1 MLYRQRF
8 ELTGDPFPKD
18 ARGKTFFDS
27 SDGFQRFSRS
37 FTMLTEE
44 PGLGVLTADPGV
56 GKTAAIRHL
65 ADRLPRPQYRVI
77 YLCDTA
83 IGPVDVYRALAL
95 ELGLT
100 PAFRRAQLWRD
111 LKECL
116 LHLVDERAEQP
127 ILIIDEAHH
136 LSDRFLAD
144 LSGFLNFAFDSR
156 DLFTTWLVGL
166 PPLRARLRLQ
176 KHAPLRTRLVTTV
189 HLEPIHSREAF
200 ATFLDHGFAAVGAK
214 GSLVA
219 DSARELLFRAS
230 GGLPREIGKLVRK
243 ALRLADERGLNFLD
257 ESIIEA
263 VIGDEAVL

>member
-8 ELTGDPFPKD
+8 GLTGAPFPKD
-18 ARGKTFFDS
+18 ARAKTFFEDTE
-27 SDGFQRFSRS
+27 GFQRLERS
-37 FTMLTEE
+37 FSMLTEE
-44 PGLGVLTADPGV
+44 PGLGVLTAEPGV

-65 ADRLPRPQYRVI
+65 SDRLPRPQYRVI
-77 YLCDTA
+77 YLSDTA

-100 PAFRRAQLWRD
+100 PAFRRAQLWREI
-111 LKECL
+111 KQCL
-116 LHLVDERAEQP
+116 LHLVDERAEAP

-176 KHAPLRTRLVTTV
+176 KHAPLRTRLVTAI
-189 HLEPIHSREAF
+189 HLEAFTSRENF
-200 ATFLDHGFAAVGAK
+200 ATFIDHGFEAVGAK

-219 DSARELLFRAS
+219 DSARELLFRSS
-230 GGLPREIGKLVRK
+230 GGLPREVGKIVRK
-243 ALRLADERGLNFLD
+243 ALRLADERNLNFLD
-257 ESIIEA
+257 ESVIEA
-263 VIGDEAVL
+263 VIGEETVL

>member
-1 MLYRQRF
+1 MTYTQRF
-8 ELTGDPFPKD
+8 GLTRAPFPKNAD
-18 ARGKTFFDS
+18 GKTYFAEAQ
-27 SDGFQRFSRS
+27 GFRHLERS

-44 PGLGVLTADPGV
+44 PGLALLTAEPGV
-56 GKTAAIRHL
+56 GKTAAMREL
-65 ADRLPRPQYRVI
+65 CGRLPRPKYRVV

-100 PAFRRAQLWRD
+100 PAFRRAQLWRE

-116 LHLVDERAEQP
+116 IHLVDERSEQP
-127 ILIIDEAHH
+127 VLVIDEAHH

-166 PPLRARLRLQ
+166 PPLRGRLRLQ
-176 KHAPLRTRLVTTV
+176 KHAPLRTRLVTSV
-189 HLEPIHSREAF
+189 HLEPIGTREAF
-200 ATFLDHGFAAVGAK
+200 AAFLEHGFEAVGAQ
-214 GSLVA
+214 GSIIA

-230 GGLPREIGKLVRK
+230 GGLPREVGKIVRK
-243 ALRLADERGLNFLD
+243 AMRLADERNLNFID
-257 ESIIEA
+257 DSIIES
-263 VIGDEAVL
+263 VIGEEAVL

>member
-1 MLYRQRF
+1 MLYSQRF
-8 ELTGDPFPKD
+8 DLTGVPFPKD
-18 ARGKTFFDS
+18 ARDKAFFD
-27 SDGFQRFSRS
+27 DTEGFRRLARS
-37 FTMLTEE
+37 FAMLTEE
-44 PGLGVLTADPGV
+44 PGLAVLTAEPGV
-56 GKTAAIRHL
+56 GKTAAIRQL
-65 ADRLPRPQYRVI
+65 ASRLPRPQYRII

-111 LKECL
+111 IKESL

-176 KHAPLRTRLVTTV
+176 KHAPLRTRLVTA
-189 HLEPIHSREAF
+189 IHFEALVSREAF
-200 ATFLDHGFAAVGAK
+200 GAFLDHGFQAVGAK
-214 GSLVA
+214 AAPVT

-230 GGLPREIGKLVRK
+230 GGLPREVGKIVRK
-243 ALRLADERGLNFLD
+243 ALRVADERELNFLD
-257 ESIIEA
+257 DAIVEA
-263 VIGDEAVL
+263 VIGEEAIL